1 MIGYKWI
8 SVYNKYFSMVQV
20 YQKLV
25 HIVMT
30 KVVSGNLDV
39 CIHTHRLSKHDMILC
54 GRWYAAVSK

>member
-1 MIGYKWI
+1 MIGYKCI

-54 GRWYAAVSK
+54 GR